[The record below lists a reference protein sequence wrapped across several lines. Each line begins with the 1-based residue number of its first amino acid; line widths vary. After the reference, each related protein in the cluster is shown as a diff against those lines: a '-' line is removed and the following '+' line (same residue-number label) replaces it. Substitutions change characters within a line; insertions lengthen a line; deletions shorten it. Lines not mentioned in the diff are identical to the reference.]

1 MHEPTHATHPPPEP
15 RLGAAPPATSP
26 PCGAFT
32 VSRAQGPAGPHHSG
46 TLHDFIR
53 GIDAV
58 GARPGL
64 ESLSSEDPT
73 ALADSAAAM
82 GVAGLTP
89 HLADFIRGLGAI
101 RLPPEQERSRRR

>member
-1 MHEPTHATHPPPEP
+1 MHEPTHTTHPPPDP

-26 PCGAFT
+26 SCGTFT
-32 VSRAQGPAGPHHSG
+32 VSRAQDPVGPHHSG

-58 GARPGL
+58 GARPAP

-101 RLPPEQERSRRR
+101 RLLPEQERSRRR